1 MTYHQRSKLQGRVN
15 GRVMY
20 YGGLCLC
27 GVGFIALFV
36 SGGQLQNPIGI
47 LFIGICFAMMGKR
60 FAMWGDQP

>member
-27 GVGFIALFV
+27 GVGLIGLIACGGLFEKP
-36 SGGQLQNPIGI
+36 LTI
-47 LFIGICFAMMGKR
+47 LLMGVVFAFVGKR